1 MAPILRK
8 GDLLCRWSWR
18 WLFGRCRRSEQ
29 IRSCLLSAV
38 KFHGGHHGRNGF
50 CKQLVA
56 IDSHR
61 TMPPARQAHVE
72 CGLLNVRVVVAT
84 RRPERGRHAFVTGGR
99 CGRRYS
105 QGIDKAKDTWFMM
118 EFPRLKIR
126 YDRAIR
132 GGLSW
137 HLDVVENRH

>member
-1 MAPILRK
+1 MPPILRK

-18 WLFGRCRRSEQ
+18 WLFGRCRRREQ

-38 KFHGGHHGRNGF
+38 TFHGGDHGATGF

-72 CGLLNVRVVVAT
+72 CGLLNVRVVVANT
-84 RRPERGRHAFVTGGR
+84 DHMHLRSFAHSA
-99 CGRRYS
+99 
-105 QGIDKAKDTWFMM
+105 M
-118 EFPRLKIR
+118 PRNYLIFGDIEGK
-126 YDRAIR
+126 
-132 GGLSW
+132 
-137 HLDVVENRH
+137 LDML